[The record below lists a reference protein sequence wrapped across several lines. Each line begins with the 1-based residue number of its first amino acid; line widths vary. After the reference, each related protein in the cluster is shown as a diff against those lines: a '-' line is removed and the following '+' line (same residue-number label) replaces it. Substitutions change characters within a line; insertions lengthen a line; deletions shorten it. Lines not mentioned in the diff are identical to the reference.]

1 MKNKQPPILG
11 NITMLMQFNI
21 DDNLLN
27 EAVKLG
33 DFKTPEETLETVL
46 REFILRKKQLE
57 IIELFG
63 KLDPDENYNYKQ
75 GRQ

>member
-1 MKNKQPPILG
+1 MFI
-11 NITMLMQFNI
+11 QFNI

-33 DFKTPEETLETVL
+33 DFKTPEETLETLL

-75 GRQ
+75 GRR